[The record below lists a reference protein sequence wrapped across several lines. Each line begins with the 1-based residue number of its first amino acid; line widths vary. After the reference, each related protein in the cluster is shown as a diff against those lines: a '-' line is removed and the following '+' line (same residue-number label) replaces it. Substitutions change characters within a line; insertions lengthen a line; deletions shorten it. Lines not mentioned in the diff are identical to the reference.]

1 MITFARSLLPIGDIM
16 NKEQELRGDIR
27 ELLSQTLV
35 QIAALERSNAD
46 KFLID
51 GEKFHANYYRQLLNS
66 MNKGE

>member
-1 MITFARSLLPIGDIM
+1 M

-35 QIAALERSNAD
+35 QIAALERAGAD

-51 GEKFHANYYRQLLNS
+51 GEKFHANYYRQLL
-66 MNKGE
+66 KKIGE